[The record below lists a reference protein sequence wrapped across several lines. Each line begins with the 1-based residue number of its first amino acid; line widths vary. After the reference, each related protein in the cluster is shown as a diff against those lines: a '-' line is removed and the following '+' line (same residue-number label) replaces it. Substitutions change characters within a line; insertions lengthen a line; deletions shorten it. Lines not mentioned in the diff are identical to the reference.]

1 MTDRARKAAAI
12 AADLVRLVAVALL
25 LVSVLSGC
33 AKPIDPAQSRA
44 VRAYADA
51 LSPALRAETLD
62 PLQAAATPPEVD
74 RVRLYVERYLQERG
88 QRIDPRLISQHVI
101 STETLGASS
110 ARVIVT
116 EEWSVKYR
124 DKVTG
129 QVADSV
135 DRVDHVTYQLV
146 KVDGVWRV
154 DTVTVK

>member
-1 MTDRARKAAAI
+1 MISRESRAAAI
-12 AADLVRLVAVALL
+12 AADSVRLVAVALL
-25 LVSVLSGC
+25 LVSVLAGC
-33 AKPIDPAQSRA
+33 AKPIDPALSRA
-44 VRAYADA
+44 VRVYAEA
-51 LSPALRAETLD
+51 LVPALRAETLE

-74 RVRLYVERYLQERG
+74 RVRLYVERYHQERG
-88 QRIDPRLISQHVI
+88 QRIDPRLISQHVT

-129 QVADSV
+129 QVADKV

-146 KVDGVWRV
+146 KVDGAWRV
-154 DTVTVK
+154 DSVTVK